1 MRWWALAV
9 AAPLSLA
16 GADPTPA
23 MSLSESGDRVTLV
36 GSIVPGDGE
45 AFARFLTGPNAR
57 PLRVVYLDSGGGK
70 VLEGIAIGRAI
81 RRAGLVT
88 AVDAQAARCDSACT
102 LIFAGGVRRHYIHG
116 EDVYEGMSGRSG
128 LGFHTAHRPGSRTE
142 ATTLNAH
149 GTETMRR
156 FYAEMGQP
164 GAAALV
170 DKAAFNTLYRP
181 SGSTALGLGIATS
194 LQAP

>member
-1 MRWWALAV
+1 MRWRALA
-9 AAPLSLA
+9 AAGMIA
-16 GADPTPA
+16 GAGPAPAGA
-23 MSLSESGDRVTLV
+23 MSLSETGDRITLA

-45 AFARFLTGPNAR
+45 AFARFLAGPHAR

-81 RRAGLVT
+81 RRAGLAT
-88 AVDAQAARCDSACT
+88 AVDAHAARCDSACT
-102 LIFAGGVRRHYIHG
+102 LIFAGGVRRHYVHG
-116 EDVYEGMSGRSG
+116 EDVYEGMSGRTG
-128 LGFHTAHRPGSRTE
+128 LGFHTAHRPGNRIE
-142 ATTLNAH
+142 ASTLNEH
-149 GTETMRR
+149 GTDTMRR

-164 GAAALV
+164 GAATLV

>member
-1 MRWWALAV
+1 
-9 AAPLSLA
+9 
-16 GADPTPA
+16 
-23 MSLSESGDRVTLV
+23 MSLSESGDRVTLA

-45 AFARFLTGPNAR
+45 AFARFLAGPHAR

-102 LIFAGGVRRHYIHG
+102 LIFAGGVQRHLR

-128 LGFHTAHRPGSRTE
+128 LGFHTAHRPAAGPRPPPQPASTE
-142 ATTLNAH
+142 N
-149 GTETMRR
+149 MRR

-164 GAAALV
+164 GAATLV
-170 DKAAFNTLYRP
+170 DRAAFNTLYRP

>member
-1 MRWWALAV
+1 MRRQVMAWM
-9 AAPLSLA
+9 AAGLIA
-16 GADPTPA
+16 GATPSRA
-23 MSLSESGDRVTLV
+23 ISLSESGDRVTLA

-45 AFARFLTGPNAR
+45 TFARFLSGPHAR

-88 AVDAQAARCDSACT
+88 AVDAHAARCDSACT

-128 LGFHTAHRPGSRTE
+128 LGFHTAHRPGSRVE
-142 ATTLNAH
+142 ADTLSDR
-149 GTETMRR
+149 GTDNMRR
-156 FYAEMGQP
+156 FYGEMGQP
-164 GAAALV
+164 GAMTLV
-170 DKAAFNTLYRP
+170 EKAAFNSLYRA
-181 SGSTALGLGIATS
+181 SGSTALTLGIATS

>member
-1 MRWWALAV
+1 MRWRALALV
-9 AAPLSLA
+9 AAVLMTGA
-16 GADPTPA
+16 GPSRA
-23 MSLSESGDRVTLV
+23 MSLSESGDRVMLA

-45 AFARFLTGPNAR
+45 AFARFLAGPHAQ

-88 AVDAQAARCDSACT
+88 AVDAHAARCDSACT
-102 LIFAGGVRRHYIHG
+102 LIFAGGVRRYYVHG
-116 EDVYEGMSGRSG
+116 DDVYEGMSGRSG
-128 LGFHTAHRPGSRTE
+128 LGFHTAHRPGNRVE
-142 ATTLNAH
+142 ASTLNER
-149 GTETMRR
+149 GTDAMRR
-156 FYAEMGQP
+156 FYGEMGQP
-164 GAAALV
+164 GAATLV

-181 SGSTALGLGIATS
+181 SGSTALSLGIATS

>member
-1 MRWWALAV
+1 MRWRILACV
-9 AAPLSLA
+9 AAVSIA
-16 GADPTPA
+16 GVGPSRA
-23 MSLSESGDRVTLV
+23 MSLSESGDQATLA
-36 GSIVPGDGE
+36 GAIVPGDGE
-45 AFARFLTGPNAR
+45 AFARFLAGPHAR
-57 PLRVVYLDSGGGK
+57 PLRVVYLNSGGGK

-128 LGFHTAHRPGSRTE
+128 LGFHTAHRPGNRIE
-142 ATTLNAH
+142 ANTLNQR
-149 GTETMRR
+149 GTDNMRR
-156 FYAEMGQP
+156 FYGEMGQP
-164 GAAALV
+164 GAATLV
-170 DKAAFNTLYRP
+170 DKAAFDSLYRP
-181 SGSTALGLGIATS
+181 SGSTALTLGIATS

>member
-1 MRWWALAV
+1 MRWRILACVALV
-9 AAPLSLA
+9 SLA
-16 GADPTPA
+16 GSGPSRA
-23 MSLSESGDRVTLV
+23 MGISESGDRVTLT

-45 AFARFLTGPNAR
+45 AFARFLAGPHAQ
-57 PLRVVYLDSGGGK
+57 PPRVVYLDSGGGK

-81 RRAGLVT
+81 RRAGLAT
-88 AVDAQAARCDSACT
+88 AVDAHAARCDSACT
-102 LIFAGGVRRHYIHG
+102 LIFAGGIRRHYVHG

-128 LGFHTAHRPGSRTE
+128 LGFHTAHRPGNRVE
-142 ATTLNAH
+142 ANTLSDR
-149 GTETMRR
+149 GTDNMRR

-164 GAAALV
+164 GAATLA

>member
-1 MRWWALAV
+1 MRWRALACV
-9 AAPLSLA
+9 AAISTA
-16 GADPTPA
+16 GAGPSQA

-36 GSIVPGDGE
+36 GTIVPGDGE
-45 AFARFLTGPNAR
+45 AFARFLAGPHAQ
-57 PLRVVYLDSGGGK
+57 PPRVVYLDSGGGK

-88 AVDAQAARCDSACT
+88 AVDAHAARCDSACT

-128 LGFHTAHRPGSRTE
+128 LGFHTAHRPGNRVE
-142 ATTLNAH
+142 ANTLNEH
-149 GTETMRR
+149 GSDNMRR

-164 GAAALV
+164 GAATLV